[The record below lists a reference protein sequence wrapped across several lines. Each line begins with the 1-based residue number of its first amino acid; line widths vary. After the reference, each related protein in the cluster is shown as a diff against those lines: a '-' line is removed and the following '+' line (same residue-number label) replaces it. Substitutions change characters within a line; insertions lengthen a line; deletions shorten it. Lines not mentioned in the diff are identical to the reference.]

1 MKKIIL
7 ICMVLS
13 LIGILVGGCG
23 SSASKTDDKK
33 TIKVVT
39 YAKWNP
45 FEYVDNG
52 KVVGFDIDLIN
63 ALAADAGY
71 DCNVQDVGWDPMFV
85 QIKDKSADAAI
96 AGITITDDRKQ
107 SYDFSNPYFVS
118 RQSIVIKDNSAIQN
132 ANDLVGK
139 VIAVQSGS
147 TGQDAVEKLI
157 GKNDE
162 HIKKIKGGLTYIELL
177 HGTAEAVVGDDTAN
191 KIFIQENPNEKLK
204 IIEDKQNFA
213 PEYFGIMFPKG
224 SELAAKMNESLK
236 HIIDNGK
243 YAELY
248 QKWFKDEPNLDELK
262 DLQK

>member
-1 MKKIIL
+1 M
-7 ICMVLS
+7 
-13 LIGILVGGCG
+13 
-23 SSASKTDDKK
+23 
-33 TIKVVT
+33 
-39 YAKWNP
+39 
-45 FEYVDNG
+45 
-52 KVVGFDIDLIN
+52 
-63 ALAADAGY
+63 AADAGY

-204 IIEDKQNFA
+204 IIEDKQNFS

-224 SELAAKMNESLK
+224 NELAAKMNESLK

-262 DLQK
+262 ALQNN